1 MNRMADDEIL
11 FDDVYELREII
22 GKGPFSMVRR
32 CVHRTTGQQF
42 AVKIVDVAK
51 FTSCPGLSTEDL
63 KREATICHVLKHPH
77 IVELLETY
85 SSDGMLYMVFEYMEG
100 SDLCFEIVKRA
111 SLGFVYSEAVASHYM
126 RQVLEAVR
134 YCHENDIIHRDIKPQ
149 CILLATVENSAPVKL
164 GGFGSAIKVKGDK
177 NVSGEGRIGTS
188 HFMAPEIVLR
198 RPYGKPA
205 DVWSCGVLLYVLLTG
220 TQPFLGTKEWLYE
233 SICSGHV
240 NMSGRPW
247 DIISNQAK
255 DLLNKMLALSPKDRI
270 TVEEALNHPWI
281 KERELCAPK
290 IHLQDTVDELKKF
303 NARRKLKGA
312 VIAAVSSPKWTNYY
326 NDPNVDRGPD
336 FDLEEVTS
344 AGAVSLILDSLDDI
358 HCLTECP
365 EHEREFLMSVLD
377 DTQLHALLDIRMLSK
392 LLNIRLQKT
401 NKSSL
406 HKTFSYIL

>member
-1 MNRMADDEIL
+1 MKVLLRGNASQVPKQCSDEGAG
-11 FDDVYELREII
+11 V
-22 GKGPFSMVRR
+22 G
-32 CVHRTTGQQF
+32 
-42 AVKIVDVAK
+42 
-51 FTSCPGLSTEDL
+51 DL

-100 SDLCFEIVKRA
+100 SDLCYEIVKRA
-111 SLGFVYSEAVASHYM
+111 LLGFVYSEAVASHYM

-240 NMSGRPW
+240 NMTGRPW
-247 DIISNQAK
+247 DIISNHAT
-255 DLLNKMLALSPKDRI
+255 DLLNKMLALNPKDRI
-270 TVEEALNHPWI
+270 TVEEALDHPWI
-281 KERELCAPK
+281 KDRELCSPK
-290 IHLQDTVDELKKF
+290 IHLQETVDELAKF

-312 VIAAVSSPKWTNYY
+312 VIAAVSSPKWTNFY

-377 DTQLHALLDIRMLSK
+377 DTQLHALLDVSTHFFPIAQYFSVQYNEEYSPSTVK
-392 LLNIRLQKT
+392 A
-401 NKSSL
+401 KSYLKSFIDPMIWKPRISDGSS
-406 HKTFSYIL
+406 H